1 MHELAV
7 LRATATPFSLYYVH
21 CLRCSKYR
29 NQIFYM
35 QKTSLK
41 NLGRI
46 SDYHKIGKSI
56 LKVVISV
63 IRVSMHLKIY
73 DMRESV
79 SDVFVIQC
87 TSIYKKKIFLDCPG
101 SITYGGLFRRPP
113 DSILGERIPHLN
125 CMTKDSLDPYRMFSL
140 SSLF

>member
-1 MHELAV
+1 MCIVCDVQNIENK
-7 LRATATPFSLYYVH
+7 FSTCRKRL
-21 CLRCSKYR
+21 
-29 NQIFYM
+29 
-35 QKTSLK
+35 KTSLK
-41 NLGRI
+41 NLWRI

-101 SITYGGLFRRPP
+101 STTYGGLFRRPP
-113 DSILGERIPHLN
+113 DSILGERITHLN
-125 CMTKDSLDPYRMFSL
+125 CVTKDSLDPYRMFSL

>member
-1 MHELAV
+1 M
-7 LRATATPFSLYYVH
+7 
-21 CLRCSKYR
+21 RCSEYR

-46 SDYHKIGKSI
+46 LDYHKIGKSI
-56 LKVVISV
+56 SKVVISV

-87 TSIYKKKIFLDCPG
+87 TSIYKKKKSSSIDCPG

>member
-1 MHELAV
+1 MCIVCDVQNIE
-7 LRATATPFSLYYVH
+7 TKFST
-21 CLRCSKYR
+21 CRKR
-29 NQIFYM
+29 
-35 QKTSLK
+35 LK
-41 NLGRI
+41 KFRKNFRL
-46 SDYHKIGKSI
+46 SQNGKSI